1 MPKLHTRNF
10 TRNKG
15 EFVCLSCEKS
25 FRSGAIVKG
34 HVATGRCKLE
44 NEIEDA
50 PGNQKHDRTQ
60 DGNENNPMDVS
71 LD

>member
-1 MPKLHTRNF
+1 M
-10 TRNKG
+10 
-15 EFVCLSCEKS
+15 CLSCEKS
-25 FRSGAIVKG
+25 FKSGAIVKG

-60 DGNENNPMDVS
+60 DGNENNLMDVS